1 MSLLTPESVRKLQ
14 RALYAKAK
22 ANPAYR
28 FYTLVDKIHRKDV
41 LQTAWNRCRANGGG
55 PGVDGQSFAGIE
67 HHGVEAWLE
76 QLAQELRTK
85 TYRPQAVRRVHIP
98 KPDGKSTRPLGIPTI
113 RDRVAQMAAVIV
125 LEAIFE
131 ADLTD
136 EQYAYRPKRSAH
148 EAVRKVHQL
157 LNQGYTEVV
166 DADLKGYFDTIPHHE
181 LMKSVAR
188 RVSDGAMLAL
198 IKSWLE
204 MAVEETDQRGN
215 HHRTTVNKDRGR
227 GTPQGAPVSPLMA
240 NLYMRRFLLGWK
252 QQGWHQKLQAH
263 IVNYAD
269 DFVILCRRKAAEA
282 QAQMAKMMATLKL
295 EVNQQKTRLCH
306 VPEGSFDFL
315 GYTLGRCY
323 RVKTGQAYIGTKPSK
338 KSVRKICQSIS
349 QKTRREAKGRDTEE
363 LVGELNLLLKGWANY
378 FQLGSV
384 SKAYESVD
392 SHVRHRLR
400 QWLRRKHQIKG
411 RAEQQFPDGFLYQ
424 QLGVIRLTHSQSNL
438 PWAKVK
444 PYPCPKA
451 GCGRPAR
458 PV

>member
-1 MSLLTPESVRKLQ
+1 MNLGTPLSVRKLQ

-28 FYTLVDKIHRKDV
+28 FYTLYDKIYRDDV
-41 LQTAWNRCRANGGG
+41 LKEAWSRCRANDGSS
-55 PGVDGQSFAGIE
+55 GVDGQSFEGIE
-67 HHGVEAWLE
+67 SKGVERWLE

-85 TYRPQAVRRVHIP
+85 TYRPQAVRRVYIP
-98 KPDGKSTRPLGIPTI
+98 KADGKKRPLGIPTI
-113 RDRVAQMAAVIV
+113 KDRVAQMAAVIV

-148 EAVRKVHQL
+148 DAVRKVHKL
-157 LNQGYTEVV
+157 LNGGYTDVV

-188 RVSDGAMLAL
+188 RVSDAAMLSLVKA
-198 IKSWLE
+198 WLE
-204 MAVEETDQRGN
+204 MAVEEIDEGGN
-215 HHRTTVNKDRGR
+215 KRRTTVNKDSGK
-227 GTPQGAPVSPLMA
+227 GTPQGAPISPLLA

-252 QQGWHQKLQAH
+252 QQGWERRLQAY

-282 QAQMAKMMATLKL
+282 QAQMAQMMEKLKL
-295 EVNQQKTRLCH
+295 EVNQQKTRVCR
-306 VPEGSFDFL
+306 VPEESFDFL

-338 KSVRKICQSIS
+338 KRVLRFCENIS
-349 QKTRREAKGRDTEE
+349 QKTDRKTCGRDTEE
-363 LVGELNLLLKGWANY
+363 VIGELNLMLKGWANY
-378 FQLGSV
+378 FRLGSV

-392 SHVRHRLR
+392 SHVRRRLR
-400 QWLRRKHQIKG
+400 QWLGRKHKING
-411 RAEQQFPDGFLYQ
+411 RVENRFPDEYLYRK
-424 QLGVIRLTHSQSNL
+424 LGVIRLTHFHTNL
-438 PWAKVK
+438 PWAN
-444 PYPCPKA
+444 A
-451 GCGRPAR
+451 T
-458 PV
+458 